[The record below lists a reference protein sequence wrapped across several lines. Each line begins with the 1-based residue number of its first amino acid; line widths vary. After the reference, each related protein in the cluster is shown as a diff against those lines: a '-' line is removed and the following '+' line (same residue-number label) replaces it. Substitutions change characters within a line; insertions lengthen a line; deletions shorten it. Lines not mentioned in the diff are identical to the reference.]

1 MKRIIIILSF
11 VLIVSGIKAM
21 KMEDIRNAVRQD
33 YLLSETDSPEL
44 RYVSEPDNEG
54 KWDDIDYADESRSLW
69 QLEKHLDR
77 LVDMALLYERGN
89 ASDKKLYDAI
99 CRGLDQW
106 FDGKYENP
114 NWWYTKIGVPRRLLA
129 LAYILDSDLKEDHK
143 NKIDKALD
151 IIDSDDFPARPG
163 GDRIQV
169 LSNHAKVML
178 WRYDVESVKEI
189 LKKIEREARIAP
201 FEEIMYD
208 AGGSVAVRND
218 RRPSGR
224 GVQKDMS
231 FHHRGDRVDSTL
243 TYGLELPEYFA
254 YWALL
259 LMDSDMAFNADAI
272 HFIIDYYLDG
282 VSRHLVAGKYAE
294 PTILN
299 RELSRPGTGTISSEI
314 ARKLSLIS
322 NGYRTDELDLAIQAV
337 EKGGVP
343 NGKYAADFG
352 ESAYFAFSRPEFQAG
367 VRYHSL
373 RNANQEAPHNSEGI
387 RNHFRGDGACMI
399 SVTGREYADIYPVFD
414 FRMIPGAT
422 TPMIPYEPLSEWGD
436 VQVLNPPTQYAG
448 AISDSIYG
456 AVAFDFISPRVDL
469 NARKG
474 YFFFD
479 KGFVC
484 LGSGISSESPYEI
497 VTTIQQ
503 CLSSDVEPVQEN
515 QTYRHNGITY
525 KILDGEASAKIER
538 RNGSWANCASDTEY
552 ENVHKEADVFSLYV
566 SHGINP
572 QNASY
577 AYAVMPESNSVD
589 GDFFRILRN
598 DSVCQCVE
606 STDDDLMYVIFYDKG
621 KIMTPRGEFSSDLP
635 CIMMIKDGTIKSVEL

>member
-1 MKRIIIILSF
+1 MKRFIIIISLALTAF
-11 VLIVSGIKAM
+11 GMKAIN
-21 KMEDIRNAVRQD
+21 MEDIRSAVRNE
-33 YLLSETDSPEL
+33 YLLQQPDSSACKYASELDTNGRWP
-44 RYVSEPDNEG
+44 
-54 KWDDIDYADESRSLW
+54 DIDYADESRSLW

-77 LVDMALLYERGN
+77 LVDMALVYEQGN
-89 ASDKKLYDAI
+89 SSDKKLYKAI

-106 FDGKYENP
+106 FDGNYENP
-114 NWWYTKIGVPRRLLA
+114 NWWYTKIGVPRRMLS
-129 LAYILDSDLKEDHK
+129 LAYILDNDLKEDHK
-143 NKIDKALD
+143 HKIDRALD

-178 WRYDVESVKEI
+178 WRLDTEGVKEI
-189 LKKIEREARIAP
+189 LNKIEAEARIAP
-201 FEEIMYD
+201 AEEIMYD
-208 AGGSVAVRND
+208 AGGSLGVRNNW
-218 RRPSGR
+218 RPSGR
-224 GVQKDMS
+224 GVQRDMS

-259 LMDSDMAFNADAI
+259 LKDSDMDFNSEAI

-299 RELSRPGTGTISSEI
+299 RELSRPGTGSISSEI
-314 ARKLSLIS
+314 ARKLSEIS
-322 NGYRTDELDLAIQAV
+322 KGYRIDELKAAIQTIDNR
-337 EKGGVP
+337 GIP
-343 NGKYAADFG
+343 NRSYSADFG

-387 RNHFRGDGACMI
+387 RNHFRGDGACMV
-399 SVTGREYADIYPVFD
+399 SVTGQEYADIYPVFD

-422 TPMIPYEPLSEWGD
+422 TPMIPYEPLSDWGD

-456 AVAFDFISPRVDL
+456 AVAFDFISPRLDL
-469 NARKG
+469 KARKG

-479 KGFVC
+479 EGYVC
-484 LGSGISSESPYEI
+484 LGSGINSSSPYEI

-503 CLSSDVEPVQEN
+503 CLSPDVEMFRDN
-515 QTYRHNGITY
+515 QIYRHNGLIY
-525 KILDGEASAKIER
+525 SVQAGESYGDIKHKE
-538 RNGSWANCASDTEY
+538 GTWANCALNTEY
-552 ENVHKEADVFSLYV
+552 ENVIKEADIFTLYI
-566 SHGINP
+566 SHGIKPN
-572 QNASY
+572 NASY
-577 AYAVMPESNSVD
+577 AYAVMPESNYD
-589 GDFFRILRN
+589 GTDFFRIIRN
-598 DSVCQCVE
+598 DSDCQCVV
-606 STDDDLMYVIFYDKG
+606 STNDDLIYVIFYDKG
-621 KIMTPRGEFSSDLP
+621 KIITPRGEFSSEYP
-635 CIMMIKDGTIKSVEL
+635 CIMMIKDGLIKSIEL